1 MQIDHAQ
8 EQCHHKGCTCTVA
21 NEHRYCS
28 DHCRIAAEGQP
39 TREEKRVTCACG
51 HEACQAASPPPAHKV

>member
-21 NEHRYCS
+21 NDHRYCS
-28 DHCRIAAEGQP
+28 DHCRIAAESTP
-39 TREEKRVTCACG
+39 TREENRKTCACG
-51 HEACQAASPPPAHKV
+51 HEACQASNPAPTHTV

>member
-21 NEHRYCS
+21 NDHRYCS
-28 DHCRIAAEGQP
+28 DQCRAAEEGELP
-39 TREEKRVTCACG
+39 HGEGAPCPCG
-51 HEACQAASPPPAHKV
+51 HAECQSSAHTA